1 MLDSYNYLYRRQ
13 QNESLQEV
21 EPTRSPASVAT
32 ASTVEN
38 LHEIDDT
45 HTPYTEGDERNFV
58 SLHAKD
64 FSITGGFEG
73 EDEGEDDPFG
83 SSSGSESSSED
94 SSFYGDEKG
103 KASQDAHKASSGSGR
118 PPSSSKKYKTPV
130 LDAFGEDLTRAALEG
145 KNDPMIG
152 RENELQRLMHVLCRR
167 KKNNPV
173 LIGDPGVGK
182 SAIVEGLAQRI
193 VENKVP
199 LALMDKRIIRLDTAL
214 MVAGTKYRGEFEERL
229 KGIMKELAAYPN
241 IIIFIDEIHTI
252 VGTGSTENSLD
263 MSNML
268 KPALARGEIKC
279 IGATT
284 LSEYAKTIEKD
295 GALERRFQKVLVSQN
310 NTEETLEILR
320 KIKGQ
325 YESFHG
331 VEYTDEALKVAV
343 ELTDRYISDR
353 FFPDKAIDVID
364 EAGAGASLQKTV
376 PVEEIDKI
384 KAEADSYK
392 EKRYEAVKNLDYE
405 LAASWRDKERES
417 RGKLNKLME
426 SAKENRQRIPVDSE
440 QVAAVVARITGVPL
454 ERLAKSETAKLRD
467 LDKTLAKEVIG
478 QDEAIQTIAKAI
490 QRNRLGLRNEK
501 RPIGSFLFLGPT
513 GVGKTFLVKK
523 LTEQLFG
530 DEDAL
535 IRIDMSE
542 FSEKFT
548 VSRLVGAPPG
558 YVGYEEGGQLTEK
571 VRHRPYS
578 VLLLDEIE
586 KAHPEVFNLLLQLLD
601 EGALTDSFGRR
612 VNFKNTVII
621 MTGNIGSRRLSEFGT
636 SMGYRAEADP
646 AEEQKKAKGII
657 DKELK
662 KTFSPEFLNRLD
674 AVVHFNSLSKESI
687 RTIVD
692 NQLQTIAEKIAKQ
705 GYNISVDSAV
715 SHYLADKGYDPLYG
729 ARPVARTLQNE
740 IQDRITDL
748 ILEEAV
754 KEGDTI
760 VFTLKEG
767 AIKTSVKRGKS
778 QKDTPVEAITN
789 NA

>member
-1 MLDSYNYLYRRQ
+1 MIYHDKKQEHNYLQTPIMEKASFQHSTINLIRNGFAGEEENNDDFDYAGGGNLFGKDSPLFGKSQ
-13 QNESLQEV
+13 DNDEENEKKDNDNTTPPPV
-21 EPTRSPASVAT
+21 PPKK
-32 ASTVEN
+32 
-38 LHEIDDT
+38 DK
-45 HTPYTEGDERNFV
+45 TPY
-58 SLHAKD
+58 
-64 FSITGGFEG
+64 
-73 EDEGEDDPFG
+73 
-83 SSSGSESSSED
+83 
-94 SSFYGDEKG
+94 
-103 KASQDAHKASSGSGR
+103 
-118 PPSSSKKYKTPV
+118 
-130 LDAFGEDLTRAALEG
+130 LDAFGEDLTKAAREG
-145 KNDPMIG
+145 KNDPMVG
-152 RENELQRLMHVLCRR
+152 RDNELQRVMHILCRR

-193 VENKVP
+193 VENRVP

-229 KGIMKELAAYPN
+229 KGIMKELSSHSN

-263 MSNML
+263 MSNMI
-268 KPALARGEIKC
+268 KPALARGELKC

-310 NTEETLEILR
+310 TPEETLEILR

-325 YESFHG
+325 YESFHN
-331 VEYTDEALKVAV
+331 VYYTDDALKTAV

-353 FFPDKAIDVID
+353 FFPDKAIDAID
-364 EAGAGASLQKTV
+364 EAGAGASLNHMI
-376 PVEEIDKI
+376 PLEEMEII
-384 KAEADSYK
+384 ETEANTYK
-392 EKRYEAVKNLDYE
+392 KKRYEAVKALDYE
-405 LAASWRDKERES
+405 KAAACRDKEREARS
-417 RGKLNKLME
+417 KLNELLD
-426 SAKENRQRIPVDSE
+426 SAKKNSAKSNVGSDDIAS
-440 QVAAVVARITGVPL
+440 VVARITGVPV
-454 ERLAKSETAKLRD
+454 ERLAKSETEKLRD
-467 LDKTLAKEVIG
+467 LTSILAKEVIG
-478 QDEAIQTIAKAI
+478 QDDAIRTISKAI

-530 DEDAL
+530 NEDAL
-535 IRIDMSE
+535 IRVDMSE

-586 KAHPEVFNLLLQLLD
+586 KAHPEVFNILLQLLD

-621 MTGNIGSRRLSEFGT
+621 MTGNIGSRRLSDFGT
-636 SMGYRAEADP
+636 SMGYHINDNP
-646 AEEQKKAKGII
+646 LLEQQKANSII
-657 DKELK
+657 NKELK

-674 AVVHFNSLSKESI
+674 AVVHFNSLTQENI
-687 RTIVD
+687 RKIID
-692 NQLQTIAEKIAKQ
+692 NQLSYFTESIIHQ
-705 GYNISVDSAV
+705 GYTLDVNDDVRE
-715 SHYLADKGYDPLYG
+715 YLSKKGYDPMYG

-740 IQDRITDL
+740 IQDKITDL
-748 ILEEAV
+748 ILEGSLKKGGSVLFSLENNTIKATTSNHKKV
-754 KEGDTI
+754 KTKREE
-760 VFTLKEG
+760 V
-767 AIKTSVKRGKS
+767 IK
-778 QKDTPVEAITN
+778 
-789 NA
+789 